1 MGRKR
6 NARGNSAPSNRQ
18 DKSVVRTLVVAPNG
32 RGVADIGK
40 WRSAIKSA
48 DRGRVRQLYDLFD
61 DLMLDGVLS
70 DAIDKRIKA
79 VINADFS
86 FYNAKGE
93 MVKLVV
99 DDIIDS
105 SAFEDLI
112 KSLMMA
118 EMYGRGGAELSMQE
132 DGFHVDYIPPQH
144 IDLLTKQIIPDLM
157 KWDNGLSYEGLNHVI
172 VTGKEREYGLMV
184 KAAQYAI
191 YKRGGFGDW
200 AQWIELFG
208 MPQRIGKYHANDPEG
223 KRQIIQALH
232 EMGSCSYMATPYETE
247 IEVKDTQKG
256 SGEAYDDFR
265 KALNEEMLITILGQ
279 TLTTVAGERGARS
292 LGDVHMDVEQ
302 SKNKSDIR
310 FVTRLLN
317 ERLVPF
323 LEARGYAEASGGYF
337 STPSEVEKTSVD
349 DIVKLSG
356 IIPIPN
362 TYIYDRYGIPKPAKG
377 EDVAGAKQ
385 AELPTEPEDKSD
397 KSDEPKEPKEPKAL
411 KKKLMDFF
419 VDALIA
425 AQGSLRNWTTSI
437 TTLAANDNSVG
448 FDVKALVL
456 EALRQLHKGEYEEAV
471 KQLFSANDQPL
482 QRGLDM
488 VFDTADDELFP
499 FVEEFKYNTSVF
511 NAFKTH
517 AEMDALYNAL
527 TDKEG
532 NLRSFR
538 QFRKAVE
545 PIIGRYNEQWLRTE
559 YNTAIHAA
567 DAARY
572 YQEALRTKHIFPN
585 LEYIESKAKD
595 KREEHREWVG
605 TILPIEHS
613 WWDIHMP
620 PKEWNC
626 QCGVK
631 KTRKPAT
638 DVPAEGEDDRNMPS
652 VLRQNPG
659 KSASP
664 FKLDEHPYL
673 KGKGEVTCPECRRQ
687 ELVNGSK
694 LSDEESQLC
703 PMHRL
708 AYNGKKR
715 RELIRSRRELYKEL
729 LNNPNYLDVCFD
741 PKTGGLKATHKNH
754 NFDKVGGQGE
764 YMVQELGYKNG
775 HSVILEEEVHSI
787 PNRKN
792 TDGRWNGRNMEIA
805 MVKNGTANNIRNSLK
820 HCAKKPNVQ
829 VAVLNITSEE
839 CDLEHGLAKYN
850 GLKGTSQWVQFDE
863 LIVIHKNKI
872 VAYYT

>member
-6 NARGNSAPSNRQ
+6 NARGNSTPSNRQ
-18 DKSVVRTLVVAPNG
+18 EKSVVRTLVVAPNS

-93 MVKLVV
+93 MVERVV
-99 DDIIDS
+99 DDVINS
-105 SAFEDLI
+105 GAFEELI
-112 KSLMMA
+112 RSLMMA
-118 EMYGRGGAELSMQE
+118 EMYGRGGAELSMKE
-132 DGFHVDYIPPQH
+132 KGFHVDYIPPQH
-144 IDLLTKQIIPDLM
+144 IDLLNKQIIPDLM
-157 KWDNGLSYEGLNHVI
+157 KWETGLSYEGLSHVI
-172 VTGKEREYGLMV
+172 IAGKQRDYGLVV

-223 KRQIIQALH
+223 KKQILQALH
-232 EMGSCSYMATPYETE
+232 DMGSCSYLATPYETD

-256 SGEAYDDFR
+256 SGVAYNDFR
-265 KALNEEMLITILGQ
+265 KALNEEILITILGQ
-279 TLTTVAGERGARS
+279 TLTTVAGDRGARS

-323 LEARGYAEASGGYF
+323 LEARGYTEASGGYF
-337 STPSEVEKTSVD
+337 STPSEVEETTVD

-356 IIPIPN
+356 IIPIPT
-362 TYIYDRYGIPKPAKG
+362 TYIYDRYGIPKPVEG
-377 EDVAGAKQ
+377 EEVAGAKQ
-385 AELPTEPEDKSD
+385 AELPNESVDKSD
-397 KSDEPKEPKEPKAL
+397 KSDDPKEPKAP
-411 KKKLMDFF
+411 KDKPSPKKLRDFF
-419 VDALIA
+419 VEALTA

-448 FDVKALVL
+448 FDVQALVL
-456 EALRQLHKGEYEEAV
+456 EALRQLHKGKYEEAV
-471 KQLFSANDQPL
+471 EQLFSANDLPL
-482 QRGLDM
+482 QRGIDM
-488 VFDTADDELFP
+488 VFETADDDLFP
-499 FVEEFKYNTSVF
+499 FVEEFKYNASVF

-517 AEMDALYNAL
+517 SEMDALYDAL
-527 TDKEG
+527 TDEEG
-532 NLRSFR
+532 KLRSFR

-545 PIIGRYNEQWLRTE
+545 PIIGRYNVNWLQTE
-559 YNTAIHAA
+559 YNTAVRAA

-595 KREEHREWVG
+595 KREEHAAWVG
-605 TILPIEHS
+605 TILPIEHP
-613 WWDIHMP
+613 WWDIHLP
-620 PKEWNC
+620 PSAWNC

-631 KTRKPAT
+631 KTRKPVT
-638 DVPAEGEDDRNMPS
+638 DVPAEGEDDRNIPS

-664 FKLDEHPYL
+664 FKLNEHPYL
-673 KGKGEVTCPECRRQ
+673 KGKGVVTCPECRRQ
-687 ELVNGSK
+687 GLVSGSN
-694 LSDEESQLC
+694 LSDDESLLC
-703 PMHRL
+703 WAHRL
-708 AYNGKKR
+708 IKKLFR
-715 RELIRSRRELYKEL
+715 RRRQTPRERVVASREKTKRWMDKAIESGQWLYIRLPKNEVAEEMILGRRAVKTAISKGHNDPIGRDWAVRNLNKVMTLKSSRYIGWAEDEMLPSGEQKHDGVDYWIYFKTDYGYA
-729 LNNPNYLDVCFD
+729 NAKVMTSGDVMFYCFD
-741 PKTGGLKATHKNH
+741 EVINPKIKEG
-754 NFDKVGGQGE
+754 VPRQ
-764 YMVQELGYKNG
+764 
-775 HSVILEEEVHSI
+775 
-787 PNRKN
+787 
-792 TDGRWNGRNMEIA
+792 
-805 MVKNGTANNIRNSLK
+805 TAS
-820 HCAKKPNVQ
+820 
-829 VAVLNITSEE
+829 
-839 CDLEHGLAKYN
+839 
-850 GLKGTSQWVQFDE
+850 
-863 LIVIHKNKI
+863 
-872 VAYYT
+872 

>member
-1 MGRKR
+1 MSVSSQNQRE
-6 NARGNSAPSNRQ
+6 Q
-18 DKSVVRTLVVAPNG
+18 SVVHTLVVAPNN

-40 WRSAIKSA
+40 WRSAIRSA

-61 DLMLDGVLS
+61 DLMLDGVLA

-79 VINADFS
+79 VLNADFRY
-86 FYNAKGE
+86 YNDKGE
-93 MVKLVV
+93 EVEKMMTGVV
-99 DDIIDS
+99 DS
-105 SAFEDLI
+105 VAFETAI
-112 KSLMMA
+112 RSIMMA
-118 EMYGRGGAELSMQE
+118 EVYGRGGVELSFD
-132 DGFHVDYIPPQH
+132 DGVLQAYAIPSQH
-144 IDLLTKQIIPDLM
+144 IDLGGKKIIPDLSM
-157 KWDNGLSYEGLNHVI
+157 WEDGIVYEGLDHI
-172 VTGKEREYGLMV
+172 VVAGRERDYGLMV
-184 KAAQYAI
+184 RAAQYAI

-200 AQWIELFG
+200 AQWVELFG

-223 KRQIIQALH
+223 KRQILQALE
-232 EMGSCSYMATPYETE
+232 EMGSCSYMATPFETE
-247 IEVKDTQKG
+247 IEIKDSKGG
-256 SGEAYDDFR
+256 SGVAYNDFR
-265 KALNEEMLITILGQ
+265 RALNEEMLITILGQ
-279 TLTTVAGERGARS
+279 TLTTMAGERGARS
-292 LGDVHMDVEQ
+292 LGDVHMDVER
-302 SKNKSDIR
+302 SKNKSDVR
-310 FVTRLLN
+310 FVTRVLN
-317 ERLVPF
+317 SRLVPF
-323 LEARGYAEASGGYF
+323 LVSRGCVEAAGGYF
-337 STPSEVEKTSVD
+337 STPEEVEETSVD

-356 IIPIPN
+356 IVKIP
-362 TYIYDRYGIPKPAKG
+362 TAYIYDRYGIPKPADG
-377 EDVAGAKQ
+377 EEVAGVKSEGAVF
-385 AELPTEPEDKSD
+385 ESEGKSD
-397 KSDEPKEPKEPKAL
+397 GVEETKDERRKPS

-448 FDVKALVL
+448 FDVKSLVL
-456 EALRQLHKGEYEEAV
+456 EALRQLHKGKYEEAV
-471 KQLFSANDQPL
+471 EQLFSANDLPL
-482 QRGLDM
+482 QRGIDM
-488 VFDTADDELFP
+488 VFETADDDLFP
-499 FVEEFKYNTSVF
+499 FVEEFKYNASVF

-517 AEMDALYNAL
+517 SEMDALYDAL